1 MTKVLVIED
10 EELIRE
16 SILNLL
22 NARGFSAIGAGDGGV
37 GLQLAKEIVPDLIL
51 CDVRMPELDGYEV
64 LRALRQDPIVATIPF
79 IFLTAQTTQD
89 VQRPGQLLGA
99 NGYLTKPFTF
109 WYSCSVIMSCVLSSL
124 SKNTMPSR

>member
-22 NARGFSAIGAGDGGV
+22 NTRGFSAIGSGYGKL

-51 CDVRMPELDGYEV
+51 CDVRMPEFDGYEV
-64 LRALRQDPIVATIPF
+64 LKALRQDPITATIPF
-79 IFLTAQTTQD
+79 IFLTAETNQD
-89 VQRPGQLLGA
+89 IQRPGQLNSENA
-99 NGYLTKPFTF
+99 YLTKPFTTAELLEAIAT
-109 WYSCSVIMSCVLSSL
+109 YIS
-124 SKNTMPSR
+124 

>member
-1 MTKVLVIED
+1 MTKILVIED

-64 LRALRQDPIVATIPF
+64 LRALRQDPIAATIPF

-99 NGYLTKPFTF
+99 NGYLTKPFTTAELLEA
-109 WYSCSVIMSCVLSSL
+109 IATHLR
-124 SKNTMPSR
+124 K